1 MSKLSIDGDLSY
13 TRSIAGKLFHTRGPG
28 SMNRLNP
35 RFLRHWSKSDL
46 NCCSYF
52 CSTKASRSASR
63 FSLSCLARSLSRDC
77 RSSAVSWP
85 PVIAAAATQYSAL
98 SPSNNSRNLRHTHTH
113 ASTQAKQSIAS
124 GTARRYAPRR
134 RWQKSR
140 RIYRRL
146 RTGPQSAHLWWPRLA
161 ELQAASVPRQLLQ
174 GTDRRT
180 DGRTDGAIP
189 KCPLR
194 RGT

>member
-1 MSKLSIDGDLSY
+1 
-13 TRSIAGKLFHTRGPG
+13 
-28 SMNRLNP
+28 MNRLNP

-98 SPSNNSRNLRHTHTH
+98 SPSNNSRNLRHTHTL
-113 ASTQAKQSIAS
+113 ARKQNKVSPRGRRDDMPPADGGKNRGGSTAVCGRVHSPHIS
-124 GTARRYAPRR
+124 GGRG
-134 RWQKSR
+134 WLS
-140 RIYRRL
+140 YRQPACP
-146 RTGPQSAHLWWPRLA
+146 GSCSKGQ
-161 ELQAASVPRQLLQ
+161 
-174 GTDRRT
+174 T
-180 DGRTDGAIP
+180 DGRTEGRITLFQNAPYGGGHNKQANTRLTNTITFSFISSF
-189 KCPLR
+189 R
-194 RGT
+194 Y